1 MATQRKSTKNIEEL
15 TPSYDWSMLAII
27 VTLLFLGIIMVFSAS
42 FAQGFSGYDD
52 PYFFIKRQ
60 LMWAG
65 AGIVVMI
72 VASRIPYDI
81 WQRWSVPL
89 MAVGLVSLLAVVI
102 LGTEVFGA
110 TRTFFG
116 GSVQPSEPAKIIII
130 IYVSAWLAS
139 KGERIRQVQ
148 VGLIPFSVLMGA
160 VTVLVVTQPDIS
172 TAILIVTT
180 ASVMFFI
187 AGAEMKQLLMIA
199 VGGAA
204 TFWLVIRNSTYAA
217 ARLAK
222 YQESLWNPL
231 ESAEYQ
237 VQRAVEALTL
247 GGPFGRGIGNSQA
260 KLPGYLPISWSDN
273 IFAIIGEEAGILGA
287 LLIIFLFALLAYR
300 GLNTALRA
308 PDNFGMLLAT
318 GITSLLT
325 LQAIL
330 HTAVIVAAVP
340 PTGVTLPFM
349 SYGGSSLLTAL
360 GAVGILLNIYRQS
373 STTPQSQET
382 GNLAYAR
389 FDLGWRNRWPRLSGT
404 SSNSRTK
411 SDKSKSRADK
421 PKPRTDK
428 SKSRSDKSRS
438 DKSRSA
444 KSAPKSRTN
453 RSQSTKSPK
462 TKSHSTKSEPKQRTR
477 KPRYKSK

>member
-247 GGPFGRGIGNSQA
+247 GGPFGHYRRRGWHFGRVID
-260 KLPGYLPISWSDN
+260 YLPLCPISLSGLEHSLASARQFWYVVGNRYHVSIDLAGHPPYSRHRRRRPTYWRYPPLYELWGE
-273 IFAIIGEEAGILGA
+273 FIINSIGCSGH
-287 LLIIFLFALLAYR
+287 LAQY
-300 GLNTALRA
+300 LSTKQYN
-308 PDNFGMLLAT
+308 
-318 GITSLLT
+318 
-325 LQAIL
+325 
-330 HTAVIVAAVP
+330 P
-340 PTGVTLPFM
+340 PEPGNRK
-349 SYGGSSLLTAL
+349 SSLCA
-360 GAVGILLNIYRQS
+360 
-373 STTPQSQET
+373 
-382 GNLAYAR
+382 
-389 FDLGWRNRWPRLSGT
+389 F
-404 SSNSRTK
+404 
-411 SDKSKSRADK
+411 
-421 PKPRTDK
+421 
-428 SKSRSDKSRS
+428 
-438 DKSRSA
+438 
-444 KSAPKSRTN
+444 
-453 RSQSTKSPK
+453 
-462 TKSHSTKSEPKQRTR
+462 
-477 KPRYKSK
+477 